1 MPFVRVKP
9 DDMSQVT
16 AVASIE
22 EAARQVDD
30 PDAFPPIAEMMA
42 AQMRYGWDLDV
53 PEHYLYI
60 PEDASEPVGS
70 LVLDLP
76 TRDNLHLVWVGI
88 VVHPDHRRH
97 GHGSV
102 IMNEAFR
109 LAREAGRNTIW
120 VGTAEDDQGARRFVE
135 RFGFDYASHDAR
147 RRQVLTEV
155 DQIEIQRLWA
165 MAEAAASDY
174 CLERLQP
181 PIPDEVLSELVEV
194 TAAINDAPMGDLTYE
209 DEKFDLQR
217 LRDRIVKELGHPF
230 AGSLF
235 HDRAEEVDAR
245 AAIDGA
251 VAAGLALH
259 RQRHRVAVPVG
270 LVVLVLHHVF
280 IAA

>member
-42 AQMRYGWDLDV
+42 AQMRYGWDLDA

-60 PEDASEPVGS
+60 PEDALEPVGS

-102 IMNEAFR
+102 IMKLLSTLFQVSMIPSCGSTSASQR
-109 LAREAGRNTIW
+109 IMSILSKRPSRWPRWWRA
-120 VGTAEDDQGARRFVE
+120 TAV
-135 RFGFDYASHDAR
+135 S
-147 RRQVLTEV
+147 
-155 DQIEIQRLWA
+155 
-165 MAEAAASDY
+165 
-174 CLERLQP
+174 P
-181 PIPDEVLSELVEV
+181 
-194 TAAINDAPMGDLTYE
+194 
-209 DEKFDLQR
+209 
-217 LRDRIVKELGHPF
+217 
-230 AGSLF
+230 
-235 HDRAEEVDAR
+235 
-245 AAIDGA
+245 
-251 VAAGLALH
+251 
-259 RQRHRVAVPVG
+259 
-270 LVVLVLHHVF
+270 
-280 IAA
+280 